1 MFYMKLGNTR
11 IIKVG
16 FSYSNWCNI
25 VNVILQSFDRIH
37 VGDLEMIKHLCSL
50 DVNLYSLYYLNFCW
64 YILLWKGNI
73 KNVSDG
79 LQPVYHE

>member
-1 MFYMKLGNTR
+1 MKLGNIR

-25 VNVILQSFDRIH
+25 VNVISQSFDRIH
-37 VGDLEMIKHLCSL
+37 VDDLEMIKHSCNFY
-50 DVNLYSLYYLNFCW
+50 VNFYSLYYLNFCG
-64 YILLWKGNI
+64 YILLRKGNI

-79 LQPVYHE
+79 LQSVYHE